1 MRERGQLNKRYWIN
15 ITAMISWF
23 QKDLLNENWM
33 SVYKCSQIHFYFYY
47 FNHGSLWF
55 YFIFFCFYMC
65 NVMTYTSSWRDIL
78 LYALHCKNPLTA
90 HLISNFR
97 KCWSIK
103 DLRKLFALNV
113 CWPCFEHKH
122 WVHFAEQFWQVNW
135 LMVYYVLFLYPL
147 LLWNVSEF
155 QVIVLH
161 IMRWHSTIPSF
172 PVRLRLENKKK
183 YQPISVC
190 YILLKQNVNF
200 LLIMLFQIS
209 WN

>member
-1 MRERGQLNKRYWIN
+1 MRIEWVFTNVHKLIFIFIILIMGH
-15 ITAMISWF
+15 SP
-23 QKDLLNENWM
+23 D
-33 SVYKCSQIHFYFYY
+33 
-47 FNHGSLWF
+47 
-55 YFIFFCFYMC
+55 FIFFCFYMC

-78 LYALHCKNPLTA
+78 LYALHGKNPLTT

-161 IMRWHSTIPSF
+161 IMRLHSTIPS
-172 PVRLRLENKKK
+172 LSQWD
-183 YQPISVC
+183 YG
-190 YILLKQNVNF
+190 
-200 LLIMLFQIS
+200 
-209 WN
+209 

>member
-1 MRERGQLNKRYWIN
+1 MGH
-15 ITAMISWF
+15 S
-23 QKDLLNENWM
+23 D
-33 SVYKCSQIHFYFYY
+33 
-47 FNHGSLWF
+47 
-55 YFIFFCFYMC
+55 FILFFFCFYMC

-135 LMVYYVLFLYPL
+135 LIVYYVLFLYPL

-161 IMRWHSTIPSF
+161 IMRWHIQQFPLFPSEITARRQEKISTNFSLLYTFKTECEF
-172 PVRLRLENKKK
+172 PVNNAV
-183 YQPISVC
+183 PD
-190 YILLKQNVNF
+190 LLK
-200 LLIMLFQIS
+200 LI
-209 WN
+209 